1 MHVAIRERA
10 HATLVMESPSII
22 FIIFLSLSQER
33 YISIKDHDNV
43 SPFMFQLPIP
53 LDNNLQINTEYLS
66 SKKKKIVTLL
76 TDLQARSIDLC
87 IHMHAHTRK
96 GAKVWVPKC
105 LSWRLKV

>member
-66 SKKKKIVTLL
+66 SKKKK
-76 TDLQARSIDLC
+76 DCDAPD
-87 IHMHAHTRK
+87 
-96 GAKVWVPKC
+96 
-105 LSWRLKV
+105 